1 MTLIADL
8 HKTLAG
14 RDRPEDVALKIVDS
28 PEYGSLGLSR
38 TAKNLLERGANQAR
52 RWRSYM
58 SKSFEKASNLDRQ
71 IDVAKVLF
79 KTVPAP
85 EDTNDSQ
92 AVHAYLAQLIHALRV
107 EGHDFKAN
115 RLTRDQRRAMNIE
128 TVAKGHRAY
137 NKRFR
142 LLARMADKLKAWETN
157 LDRRELAS
165 CAKARL
171 VTKIRLADLSDPLSA
186 CFVAY
191 FTARSN
197 MRSVFTAGK
206 QDRPFD
212 DVCDA
217 LFDQLDPKKADWF
230 AIAHVYVSPDV
241 LKHLSEEQ
249 KGRFLAAWY
258 GVMEKAA
265 RFLSDQVDREGVKNG
280 VGRSTGGINLE
291 SMIVRRG
298 NDSSAWN
305 EAAGAFT
312 KARDGWISTLHAL
325 GAEGLLDKFAPGK
338 ALRLMA
344 ADVAWMHR
352 RAGDGLDPDTRVWNA
367 LPKPW
372 DVVLGRARCDRAMIE
387 EACRSAGLATD
398 RGWLAPRPKSVQEW
412 RPAPELVYGVQVS
425 CPEFASILKKL
436 GFFAGPSKAKGSSVA
451 GVAMI

>member
-1 MTLIADL
+1 MTTLIQDL
-8 HKTLAG
+8 YRTLSG

-38 TAKNLLERGANQAR
+38 ASKSLLERGAANAR

-71 IDVAKVLF
+71 IDVASVLF

-85 EDTNDSQ
+85 ADTNDSQ
-92 AVHAYLAQLIHALRV
+92 AVHAYLAQLIYALRV

-115 RLTRDQRRAMNIE
+115 RLTRDQRRAMDIE
-128 TVAKGHRAY
+128 TVSKGHRAY

-142 LLARMADKLKAWETN
+142 LLARMAEKLKAWESN
-157 LDRRELAS
+157 LDRRELAH
-165 CAKARL
+165 CAKSRL
-171 VTKIRLADLSDPLSA
+171 ATKIKLADLTDPLSA

-197 MRSVFTAGK
+197 MRSVFTSGK

-217 LFDQLDPKKADWF
+217 LFDQLDPKKADWL
-230 AIAHVYVSPDV
+230 AIAHVYVAPEV

-249 KGRFLAAWY
+249 KGRLLSAWF
-258 GVMEKAA
+258 GVMEKSAKL
-265 RFLSDQVDREGVKNG
+265 LSAQIEQSK
-280 VGRSTGGINLE
+280 SGIDLK

-312 KARDGWISTLHAL
+312 KAREGWINTLHSL

-352 RAGDGLDPDTRVWNA
+352 ANGDGLDPDTRVWNA

-372 DVVLGRARCDRAMIE
+372 DVVLGRAHCDRAMIE
-387 EACRSAGLATD
+387 AACREAGLSTD

-436 GFFAGPSKAKGSSVA
+436 GFFAGPSKTK
-451 GVAMI
+451 GVAAATS